1 MYIQLFIAMKE
12 DLKAPRYLLIK
23 QYLKEHILSGAW
35 FEGRPV
41 PSENELA
48 QRFLVSRM
56 TARRAL
62 KELDDAG
69 LLVRKPG
76 LGSFVAKRS
85 TPPLT
90 LEVID
95 RVVTMRSKEGYTLE
109 VLEKG
114 VSVVE
119 KTIEKNM
126 GMDPNQQLY
135 CAVFRHSLVERPVQ
149 LQRLYVNPQL
159 VPAFLKQNFNKV
171 AAQDYLAW
179 ISPPSKTDC
188 SISAVIASADQRKL
202 LSFEG
207 DNHGACLQVVTRQ
220 WCGDQVLS
228 LSIALNPSSD
238 FHLGDDLMMP
248 EEC

>member
-1 MYIQLFIAMKE
+1 MRE
-12 DLKAPRYLLIK
+12 TLKIPKYLLIK
-23 QYLKEHILSGAW
+23 QYLKEHILSGSW
-35 FEGRPV
+35 LEGVPV

-85 TPPLT
+85 IPPLT
-90 LEVID
+90 LEVVD
-95 RVVTMRSKEGYTLE
+95 QVVAMRGKEGYTIA

-114 VSVVE
+114 VSVA
-119 KTIEKNM
+119 KKMIEKNM
-126 GMDPNQQLY
+126 GVNPTQQLY
-135 CAVFRHSLVERPVQ
+135 CAVFRHSLFERPIQ

-188 SISAVIASADQRKL
+188 SISAVIASDDQRKL
-202 LSFEG
+202 LAFED

-228 LSIALNPSSD
+228 LSIAVNPSAD
-238 FHLGDDLMMP
+238 YHLGDDLMMP
-248 EEC
+248 AER